1 MFRLFAVVTMLF
13 MTTDAQLHRI
23 PLYKMHSVR
32 QCLKKV
38 DTNLRKVCPLK
49 DNFPSENLTNF
60 KNVAYYGSI
69 KIGTPPQEFRVIF
82 DTGSAMFWVFSKY
95 CLIPACLNHNKYDNT
110 KSETYKNIRNNSE
123 YLEISYSCVDVLGFL
138 AIDTVNIVNLDVKNQ
153 IFVEVVC
160 VSNENVFSEPTIDG
174 LLGLSYSNISEDGIT
189 SIFDNMIQQGLM
201 SSRIFSF
208 YLNRDT
214 SADFGGELTLG
225 GSNPTYYEGDFTYV
239 PVTNKGYWQF
249 IIDRIQVK
257 FFTWCRK
264 GCQAIVDTG
273 NELIVGPKTEVSI
286 INKFIKIDSQG
297 KVDCDQI
304 FHAPRVRFNLGGKT
318 FTLTGKDYIIPDPCN
333 ERICLSVF
341 RENCENDTEIKW
353 LLGVPFIG
361 RYYTQFDM
369 ERDRIG
375 FALAKNVSSKCI
387 ENLSLSHFIAYF
399 IINVFYYWCSF
410 Q

>member
-95 CLIPACLNHNKYDNT
+95 CLIPAC
-110 KSETYKNIRNNSE
+110 
-123 YLEISYSCVDVLGFL
+123 C
-138 AIDTVNIVNLDVKNQ
+138 
-153 IFVEVVC
+153 
-160 VSNENVFSEPTIDG
+160 
-174 LLGLSYSNISEDGIT
+174 LSYSNISEDGIT